1 MAASPASPAT
11 VSAIEKLLKDRSA
24 TSLVNFTLGPL
35 QVTTALLADVGKAVA
50 AGKIKVVIDPTIS
63 HDAIYNAKSNQLQL
77 KRNVAAPGLLERAL
91 IVHEATHAINDM
103 RKLGRTP
110 NIDDEAAAY
119 IAQALYLYR
128 NHPVKTERMKDRGN
142 PAADRLYAAA
152 YAAAVAIIGK
162 KNAAA
167 IAVEVSKVR
176 AALKLVPQYKKTIGM
191 SAIYSGI

>member
-24 TSLVNFTLGPL
+24 TSLVNFTLGPI
-35 QVTTALLADVGKAVA
+35 QVTAALLADVGKAVA

-77 KRNVAAPGLLERAL
+77 KRNVSAPGLLERAL

-128 NHPVKTERMKDRGN
+128 NHPVKTDRLKDKGN

-167 IAVEVSKVR
+167 VAVEVSKVR

-191 SAIYSGI
+191 SAIYSGV